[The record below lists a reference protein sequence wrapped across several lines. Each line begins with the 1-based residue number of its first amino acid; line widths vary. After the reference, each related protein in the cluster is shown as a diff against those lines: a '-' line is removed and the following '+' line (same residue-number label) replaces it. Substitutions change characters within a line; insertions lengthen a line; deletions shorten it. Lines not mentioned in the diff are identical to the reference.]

1 MLFRLNTTCRQ
12 VILYIEAKKKTAE
25 QQPQELAFAFVRN
38 TKNTQDISAID
49 RGNTVQIAVSPL

>member
-1 MLFRLNTTCRQ
+1 
-12 VILYIEAKKKTAE
+12 VILYKEAKKKTAE
-25 QQPQELAFAFVRN
+25 QQPQELAFAFVQN